1 MGTLRRKV
9 KGTGGEKAGLRGG
22 GKGIK
27 RGQEKKYIWL
37 KEVKYLSHLFQ
48 VPLNGTSAIFKD

>member
-1 MGTLRRKV
+1 M

-48 VPLNGTSAIFKD
+48 VPLSGTSAIFKD

>member
-1 MGTLRRKV
+1 M

-22 GKGIK
+22 GRDIK

-48 VPLNGTSAIFKD
+48 VPLSGTSAIFKD